1 MSKTQSWLGKIFSSE
16 RKVVAQGRLEG
27 VSYVYAAYHC
37 VTMVLFY
44 DDVNGFSGFE
54 IPGLR
59 SVPFKKGTKI
69 RIMDGVN
76 SYGYAYKIEKAE

>member
-27 VSYVYAAYHC
+27 VSYTYGGVHR
-37 VTMVLFY
+37 VTTILFY

-59 SVPFKKGTKI
+59 SVPFKKGTII
-69 RIMDGVN
+69 RIMDGYD
-76 SYGYAYKIEKAE
+76 SSGYAYEIEKAK